1 MEALA
6 LEGYG
11 WRDTRLAQF
20 IERYG
25 YGSLVQLQQ
34 ASMEHPEPFWE
45 AVVAE
50 IGLTWMAPYAK
61 VLDTRR
67 GVQWPIWFAGGKLN
81 IAHDAVDKWARSA
94 PSRTALRW
102 EGDDGSVRSMSCA
115 ELAAEVNR
123 FANAL
128 LGLGV
133 GRGDRVAMYL
143 PMIPE
148 AAVTL
153 LAVAKIGAVVVPF
166 FSGFGADSVAA
177 RLQDSEASVLVCADG
192 YYRRGKGV
200 DMLGEARKAV
210 GNAPSVKT
218 VVVVPRL
225 GREQQTFGAWDAPG
239 DTVPLVRNYDALCAR
254 AAPTLEAAAM
264 STAEPLMLIY
274 TSGTTGKPKGV
285 VHTHLGFFVKACQDM
300 VMCFDL
306 RPSDSLMWVTD
317 MGWMMGPWLVYGA
330 LPLGVSIVLY
340 EGTPDWPHPDRLWRV
355 VERHGITHLG
365 LSPTLVRLLMAA
377 GEEWLA
383 PECLATLRVFGST
396 GEPWNELP
404 WRWLFEKVGARRRPI
419 INYSGG
425 TEIGGGILGCFPGLP
440 LKPCGFSGP
449 IPGVA
454 AEVWDAAGRPVR
466 GEVGELVIR
475 RPWPGMAHGFWRDD
489 ARYLE
494 AYWSRFPGVWVHGD
508 WALIDA
514 GGDWFIHGR
523 SDDTLKVAG
532 KRVGPAEY
540 ESALVAHPLV
550 TEAVAVGVP
559 DAVKGE
565 AAVCFVTV
573 ANAARL
579 GEKPWSQWE
588 QELANHVA
596 EHLGK
601 PLRPRHI
608 HLAAALPKTRN
619 GKILRRLVR
628 AAYLGREFGDLSSL
642 EDPRVLEGIRGLGP
656 AAHTGL

>member
-1 MEALA
+1 MKTYRV
-6 LEGYG
+6 EGYE
-11 WRDTRLAQF
+11 WRHTRLAQF

-25 YGSLVQLQQ
+25 YGSLAQLQQ
-34 ASMEHPEPFWE
+34 QSIENPEPFWE

-50 IGLTWMAPYAK
+50 IGLTWLTPYAK
-61 VLDTRR
+61 VLDTRL
-67 GVQWPIWFAGGKLN
+67 GVQWPSWFAGGKLN
-81 IAHDAVDKWARSA
+81 IVHDAVDKWARTT

-115 ELAAEVNR
+115 ELEAEVNR

-133 GRGDRVAMYL
+133 ERGDRVAMYL

-192 YYRRGKGV
+192 YYRRGKRV
-200 DMLGEARKAV
+200 DMLGEAREAA
-210 GNAPSVKT
+210 GDAPSVKT

-225 GREQQTFGAWDAPG
+225 GREQELAGEGGVRGDAAPAE
-239 DTVPLVRNYDALCAR
+239 RNYDALCAR
-254 AAPTLEAAAM
+254 ASPTLDATAM
-264 STAEPLMLIY
+264 DTVEPLMLIY

-306 RPSDSLMWVTD
+306 RPSDTLMWVTD

-330 LPLGVSIVLY
+330 LPLGAAIVLY
-340 EGTPDWPHPDRLWRV
+340 EGAPDYPNPDRLWRV

-377 GEEWLA
+377 GDTWLK
-383 PECLATLRVFGST
+383 PEYLAKLRVFGST

-404 WRWLFEKVGARRRPI
+404 WQWLFEKVGERKRPI

-440 LKPCGFSGP
+440 LKPCGFCGQ

-454 AEVWDAAGRPVR
+454 ADVWDATGRSVR

-475 RPWPGMAHGFWRDD
+475 RPWPGMTQGFWRDPE
-489 ARYLE
+489 RYLQT
-494 AYWSRFPGVWVHGD
+494 YWSRWPDIWVHGD
-508 WALIDA
+508 WARIDDD
-514 GGDWFIHGR
+514 GFWFVQGR
-523 SDDTLKVAG
+523 SDDTIKVAG
-532 KRVGPAEY
+532 KRVGPADY
-540 ESALVAHPLV
+540 ESVLVSHPIV
-550 TEAVAVGVP
+550 REAVAIGVQ
-559 DAVKGE
+559 DEIKGE
-565 AAVCFVTV
+565 CAVCFVTV
-573 ANAARL
+573 RDGAAT
-579 GEKPWSQWE
+579 PWDSWE
-588 QELANHVA
+588 SWESELREHVA
-596 EHLGK
+596 RHLGK
-601 PLRPRHI
+601 ALKPSRVHRIPE
-608 HLAAALPKTRN
+608 LPKTKN
-619 GKILRRLVR
+619 GKIMRRVIKS
-628 AAYLGREFGDLSSL
+628 AYLGKDPGDVTALDNPHAL
-642 EDPRVLEGIRGLGP
+642 RDIGEIRRSIIS
-656 AAHTGL
+656 